1 MTIEPQPPDQFVKQ
15 ALMEHCE
22 VCDDQPGQKL
32 AEQMLQAYKMEAI
45 GQLTSGLA
53 HDFNN
58 MLTVIVSS
66 LDLAKR
72 HLARGETDISRYL
85 DIALDGAERAATLIH
100 RLLAFSRQQ
109 PLAPVSLDPNEIV
122 AGMADLLRRTLGET
136 MQLETALASGLWRSH
151 ADPSQLENSILNLAV
166 NARDAMPDG
175 GKMTIETGNA
185 YIDDEYAAAHIGVA
199 AGEYVLIAVTDTGV
213 GMTRDVIDKIFD
225 PFFTT
230 KAPGRGTGLGLSQVY
245 GFVKQSGG
253 HIAVYSEPGHGTTI
267 KLYLPR
273 SYGNDEVHGAAPKSL
288 RKRP

>member
-1 MTIEPQPPDQFVKQ
+1 MTIEPQPRDQFVKQ
-15 ALMEHCE
+15 ALMEHCV

-32 AEQMLQAYKMEAI
+32 AEQMHQAYKMEAI

-58 MLTVIVSS
+58 MLTVIVSG

-72 HLARGETDISRYL
+72 RLARGETDISRYL
-85 DIALDGAERAATLIH
+85 DNALDGAERAAALIH

-109 PLAPVSLDPNEIV
+109 PVAPVSLDPNKIV
-122 AGMADLLRRTLGET
+122 VGMADLLRRTLGET
-136 MQLETALASGLWRSH
+136 MQLETALAGGLWRIH

-185 YIDDEYAAAHIGVA
+185 YLDDEYAAAHIGVV

-230 KAPGRGTGLGLSQVY
+230 KAPGKGTGLGLSQVY

-253 HIAVYSEPGHGTTI
+253 HIAAYSEPGHGTTI
-267 KLYLPR
+267 TLYLPR
-273 SYGNDEVHGAAPKSL
+273 SYGNDQVRSD
-288 RKRP
+288 RTFRQ